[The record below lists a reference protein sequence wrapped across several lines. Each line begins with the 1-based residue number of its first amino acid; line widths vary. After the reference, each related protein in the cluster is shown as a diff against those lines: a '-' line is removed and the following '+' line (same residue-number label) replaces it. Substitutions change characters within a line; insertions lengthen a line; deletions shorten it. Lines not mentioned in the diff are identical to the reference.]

1 MSSLPALQAGVPIVD
16 QTGSPTQFFLTYL
29 QQITSGLSNSSGASM
44 PAPSPVTIYY
54 DYSGTTTTDLPYPV
68 RVQRFLNGDDVS
80 AKSRWFLSAVSG
92 TITATIDQ
100 TGIVTI
106 TALGVSSVLQVKS
119 VRDGV
124 TLTCNLTVNKSLG
137 GAPSGGGSGA
147 VNTST
152 FNSINSTVYAQI
164 TTDLTVTVGSS
175 GTVTLNAPL
184 TVTTDR
190 VSPIGTFAVF
200 GKWQWF
206 NGSSWVDVATEVQS
220 SPDCDVEYEPPY
232 VVDPGSLTVNTAQ
245 TGLTV
250 GSSQKFHLMARKD
263 AGTRTMYFN
272 GTASVIP

>member
-1 MSSLPALQAGVPIVD
+1 
-16 QTGSPTQFFLTYL
+16 
-29 QQITSGLSNSSGASM
+29 
-44 PAPSPVTIYY
+44 
-54 DYSGTTTTDLPYPV
+54 
-68 RVQRFLNGDDVS
+68 
-80 AKSRWFLSAVSG
+80 
-92 TITATIDQ
+92 
-100 TGIVTI
+100 
-106 TALGVSSVLQVKS
+106 
-119 VRDGV
+119 
-124 TLTCNLTVNKSLG
+124 
-137 GAPSGGGSGA
+137 
-147 VNTST
+147 
-152 FNSINSTVYAQI
+152 
-164 TTDLTVTVGSS
+164 
-175 GTVTLNAPL
+175 VTLNAPL

-190 VSPIGTFAVF
+190 ISPIGTFAVF